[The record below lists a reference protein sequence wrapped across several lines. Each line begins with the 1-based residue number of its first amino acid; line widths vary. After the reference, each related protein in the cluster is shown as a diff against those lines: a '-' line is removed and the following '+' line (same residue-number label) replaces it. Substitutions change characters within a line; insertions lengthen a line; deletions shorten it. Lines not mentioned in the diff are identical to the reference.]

1 MNRYEPKWARCY
13 CAVTVTAAAA
23 VASAG
28 VAAYGA
34 YSQSEAQKDAAS
46 AAQSAAG
53 ADPSKTYG
61 KPVKL
66 PDYQDNVVADPKTGT
81 LGRDIWE
88 DFNDSLPAIFEVS
101 NSVNARNIRMR
112 DRLSGGTWKNNLQQ
126 QGQNIASMLEGEI
139 PADVQDQINRYVAER
154 TGGAFDPSVPG
165 GYAGGMS
172 QMGTSLARS
181 LGLTSLDIMDKGMSY
196 APQWEQMIDA
206 FTYKPTDAIRDAG
219 TFLSAAQLQLQRD
232 NAQYESGVNKALAE
246 SRPDPRVAGAI
257 NDNLR
262 LDTVQSQ
269 ADANRMKA
277 MSGLIT
283 AGAGGAT
290 NLYNSFAQPNVTN
303 AAVPNV
309 VSTPSGAPYAY
320 KGTTGFYKV

>member
-1 MNRYEPKWARCY
+1 MKGQAKIEERARQY

-53 ADPSKTYG
+53 ANPDATYG

-66 PDYQDNVVADPKTGT
+66 PDYVDNVVADPKTGSY
-81 LGRDIWE
+81 GRDIWE
-88 DFNDSLPAIFEVS
+88 DFNDSLPAIFDIS
-101 NSVNARNIRMR
+101 NSINARGINMR
-112 DRLSGGTWKNNLQQ
+112 NRLAGGKQWTNALRQ
-126 QGQNIASMLEGEI
+126 QGENINDMLQGEI
-139 PADVQDQINRYVAER
+139 PSDVQDQINRYVAER

-206 FTYKPTDAIRDAG
+206 FTYKPQDAMRDAG
-219 TFLSAAQLQLQRD
+219 TFLSAAQIQLQRD
-232 NAQYESGVNKALAE
+232 QAQYESGVNKALAE

-262 LDTVQSQ
+262 LDTAQSQ

-290 NLYNSFAQPNVTN
+290 NLYNSFQQPAVTG

-309 VSTPSGAPYAY
+309 VGSGYAY
-320 KGTTGFYKV
+320 KPNSGFYKV